1 MNFPTDICMTGA
13 TGLVGNE
20 LLLLLGS
27 IEHVSHVTA
36 LSRKPLG
43 RFSAKIEN
51 VVLDFDKLANYSSS
65 LKAHTF
71 ICCLGTTIKVAG
83 SQEAFRKV
91 DYDYV
96 MEFAKIAEKA
106 KAQKFMVISAMGANA
121 NSSVFYNRVKG
132 EMERDLRAL
141 AIPQIEIFRPS
152 LLLGERK
159 EHRTGEAIAS
169 KLSPLMNALLIG
181 PLKKYKAIAAKDVA
195 KAMALAA
202 LNFTEGKFIY
212 ESDEIQ
218 RMSDSIKSDVGLE

>member
-1 MNFPTDICMTGA
+1 MTGA

-20 LLLLLGS
+20 LLLLLAS
-27 IEHVSHVTA
+27 VEHVGHVTV
-36 LSRKPLG
+36 LTRKPLG
-43 RFSAKIEN
+43 RFPAKIEN
-51 VVLDFDKLANYSSS
+51 IVLDFDKLATSASS

-71 ICCLGTTIKVAG
+71 VCCLGTTIKVAG

-96 MEFAKIAEKA
+96 IEFAKIAEKA
-106 KAQKFMVISAMGANA
+106 KAQKFLVISAMGANA
-121 NSSVFYNRVKG
+121 ESSVFYNRVKG
-132 EMERDLRAL
+132 EMERDLRKL
-141 AIPQIEIFRPS
+141 NIPQIEIFRPS

-159 EHRTGEAIAS
+159 EHRTGEVIAK
-169 KLSPLMNALLIG
+169 KLSPLMNAVMMG

-202 LNFTEGKFIY
+202 LNFNEGQFIY

>member
-20 LLLLLGS
+20 LLLLLAN
-27 IEHVSHVTA
+27 IDHVDRVTV

-43 RFSAKIEN
+43 RFPAKIEN
-51 VVLDFDKLANYSSS
+51 IVLDFDKLANYSGS

-71 ICCLGTTIKVAG
+71 VCCLGTTIKVAG

-106 KAQKFMVISAMGANA
+106 QAQKFMVISAMGANA
-121 NSSVFYNRVKG
+121 ESSVFYNRVKG
-132 EMERDLRAL
+132 EMERDLRKL
-141 AIPQIEIFRPS
+141 SIPQIEVFRPS
-152 LLLGERK
+152 LLVGERK
-159 EHRTGEAIAS
+159 EHRTGEAFAI
-169 KLSPLMNALLIG
+169 KLAPIMNALMIG

-202 LNFTEGKFIY
+202 LNFNAGQFIY

-218 RMSDSIKSDVGLE
+218 RMSDSIKSDVSLE